1 MKFTTFLNKCA
12 SVAIAVVII
21 LIAQFGF
28 VQSENITAQAIQVSN
43 QDAEFK
49 ELINNS
55 LEAWNTNKPEN
66 LAKFY
71 AQDPE
76 LKFYDA
82 VPVLFYYH
90 YVVILIFRP
99 RDILK

>member
-12 SVAIAVVII
+12 SVAITVAII
-21 LIAQFGF
+21 LIAQFSLIN
-28 VQSENITAQAIQVSN
+28 SENITAQAIQISN
-43 QDAEFK
+43 QDTEFK

-82 VPVLFYYH
+82 VPMQYQ
-90 YVVILIFRP
+90 
-99 RDILK
+99 